1 MGYIGAEFMA
11 HTEGVDDR
19 PLLTVKAD
27 LDVPRELSGSAA
39 QVAVVSSIPPG
50 LRIDPRRNLLK
61 LTGLTQGVK
70 SMPRHAEAL

>member
-1 MGYIGAEFMA
+1 MQRQCAEQA
-11 HTEGVDDR
+11 DR
-19 PLLTVKAD
+19 RIRFRNAIAT
-27 LDVPRELSGSAA
+27 